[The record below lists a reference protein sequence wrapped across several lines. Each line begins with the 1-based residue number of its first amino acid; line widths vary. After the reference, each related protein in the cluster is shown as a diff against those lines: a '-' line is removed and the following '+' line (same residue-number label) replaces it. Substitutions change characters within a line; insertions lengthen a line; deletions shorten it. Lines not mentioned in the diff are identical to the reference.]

1 MRQQRILKSVGLV
14 VSFLLLASLITWP
27 AFANGNFKT
36 SFDAMVHL
44 TRWESIYQALKSGQL
59 PPLVNLIGFRQDGAA
74 FTAMYPWLTSLI
86 FILPRFLV
94 GPLAALFIGF
104 VVLNFLTM
112 VNAYLLSRQLTNQ
125 LSLRLIGV
133 LVYEFGAYH
142 LLDLYSRVDI
152 GESFAYAFYPLVLLG
167 ILRIWHRQG
176 KGGLI
181 LGVGMALMLNSHLL
195 TSVYATVIMIIVEL
209 VRLLMQ
215 RVNWFEI
222 KQFLLAAGITIL
234 GSCYTLVNLI
244 YFILQNQLS
253 VPGKT
258 ITNVKISLGLIDTI
272 RDQIPNQSSEF
283 NLGLLMFAIL
293 VGLIVISIF
302 YRGPWRK
309 WIWTGFGIYVFTFLP
324 VDHVPGLVQALYK
337 MQFTGRLYGLVDL
350 LIMAALVMFLQQ
362 LNWSIR
368 KKWLLAGVVAVLMIV
383 GGVRTSYLYHQKPL
397 DDVNQF
403 RIHSN
408 HQYRQL
414 VYNLSHSY
422 NYTLESAGEIET
434 GYQVVEQ
441 NATKEVIEVQRSQ
454 AGRQKFNLS
463 IFKGV
468 YYRVLV
474 NGKSVKVPVGQNL
487 TGNLKS
493 GLNRITITT
502 KAPWWNYLTLAITLI
517 TWLVL
522 LIIIFY

>member
-1 MRQQRILKSVGLV
+1 M
-14 VSFLLLASLITWP
+14 
-27 AFANGNFKT
+27 
-36 SFDAMVHL
+36 
-44 TRWESIYQALKSGQL
+44 
-59 PPLVNLIGFRQDGAA
+59 
-74 FTAMYPWLTSLI
+74 
-86 FILPRFLV
+86 

-104 VVLNFLTM
+104 VGLNFLTM
-112 VNAYLLSRQLTNQ
+112 VNAYLLSRQLTNR

-167 ILRIWHRQG
+167 LIRIWHRQL
-176 KGGLI
+176 KGWLI
-181 LGVGMALMLNSHLL
+181 LGIGMALMLNSHLL
-195 TSVYATVIMIIVEL
+195 TSVYATAIILFVEL
-209 VRLLMQ
+209 IRLIMR
-215 RVNWFEI
+215 RVNWFEV
-222 KQFLLAAGITIL
+222 KQFLMAVGITIL
-234 GSCYTLVNLI
+234 GGCYTLVNLI

-283 NLGLLMFAIL
+283 NLGLLIFAIL
-293 VGLIVISIF
+293 VVLVVISIF
-302 YRGPWRK
+302 YRGSWRK

-324 VDHVPGLVQALYK
+324 VKHIPGLAQALYK

-350 LIMAALVMFLQQ
+350 LIMVALVMFLQH

-368 KKWLLAGVVAVLMIV
+368 KAWLLTGIVAVLMIV
-383 GGVRTSYLYHQKPL
+383 GGVRTSYLYYQKPL

-408 HQYRQL
+408 RQYHQL

-422 NYTLESAGEIET
+422 NYTLESAEEIET
-434 GYQVVEQ
+434 GYQVVKQ
-441 NATKEVIEVQRSQ
+441 TATKEVIEVQRSQ
-454 AGRQKFNLS
+454 AGSQKLNLS

-468 YYRVLV
+468 YYRVSV

-487 TGNLKS
+487 TVKLKA
-493 GLNRITITT
+493 GLNRITIIT

>member
-1 MRQQRILKSVGLV
+1 
-14 VSFLLLASLITWP
+14 
-27 AFANGNFKT
+27 
-36 SFDAMVHL
+36 MVHL

-272 RDQIPNQSSEF
+272 RD
-283 NLGLLMFAIL
+283 
-293 VGLIVISIF
+293 
-302 YRGPWRK
+302 
-309 WIWTGFGIYVFTFLP
+309 
-324 VDHVPGLVQALYK
+324 
-337 MQFTGRLYGLVDL
+337 
-350 LIMAALVMFLQQ
+350 
-362 LNWSIR
+362 
-368 KKWLLAGVVAVLMIV
+368 
-383 GGVRTSYLYHQKPL
+383 
-397 DDVNQF
+397 
-403 RIHSN
+403 
-408 HQYRQL
+408 
-414 VYNLSHSY
+414 
-422 NYTLESAGEIET
+422 
-434 GYQVVEQ
+434 
-441 NATKEVIEVQRSQ
+441 
-454 AGRQKFNLS
+454 
-463 IFKGV
+463 
-468 YYRVLV
+468 
-474 NGKSVKVPVGQNL
+474 
-487 TGNLKS
+487 
-493 GLNRITITT
+493 
-502 KAPWWNYLTLAITLI
+502 
-517 TWLVL
+517 
-522 LIIIFY
+522 

>member
-1 MRQQRILKSVGLV
+1 
-14 VSFLLLASLITWP
+14 
-27 AFANGNFKT
+27 
-36 SFDAMVHL
+36 
-44 TRWESIYQALKSGQL
+44 
-59 PPLVNLIGFRQDGAA
+59 
-74 FTAMYPWLTSLI
+74 
-86 FILPRFLV
+86 
-94 GPLAALFIGF
+94 
-104 VVLNFLTM
+104 
-112 VNAYLLSRQLTNQ
+112 
-125 LSLRLIGV
+125 
-133 LVYEFGAYH
+133 
-142 LLDLYSRVDI
+142 
-152 GESFAYAFYPLVLLG
+152 
-167 ILRIWHRQG
+167 
-176 KGGLI
+176 
-181 LGVGMALMLNSHLL
+181 
-195 TSVYATVIMIIVEL
+195 
-209 VRLLMQ
+209 
-215 RVNWFEI
+215 
-222 KQFLLAAGITIL
+222 
-234 GSCYTLVNLI
+234 
-244 YFILQNQLS
+244 
-253 VPGKT
+253 
-258 ITNVKISLGLIDTI
+258 
-272 RDQIPNQSSEF
+272 
-283 NLGLLMFAIL
+283 MFAIL

-324 VDHVPGLVQALYK
+324 VDHVPGLAQALYK